1 MGLRNSSLS
10 ISPGV
15 TSGIFSTIALL
26 MVVCDLNS
34 SSDAVVPQEAD
45 SPLIIDSD
53 AVLAFSIARK
63 TFKAVARWDPHIA

>member
-26 MVVCDLNS
+26 MVIRDLNS
-34 SSDAVVPQEAD
+34 GSDALVPEKAN
-45 SPLIIDSD
+45 SPLVIDSD
-53 AVLAFSIARK
+53 TVLALSIARK
-63 TFKAVARWDPHIA
+63 TFKAVTRWDP